1 MSCCLALSDLLRFSH
16 KYISYDQFFQHINNF
31 VFRFR
36 GMRGLNDDMSRLSEL
51 WTQIFRVM
59 DDVHEGTRNAAEN
72 TALVLSKVN
81 LFKKYDLGNFI

>member
-1 MSCCLALSDLLRFSH
+1 
-16 KYISYDQFFQHINNF
+16 
-31 VFRFR
+31 
-36 GMRGLNDDMSRLSEL
+36 MRGLNDDMSRLSEL

-81 LFKKYDLGNFI
+81 LFKKYDLGNFIY